1 MVKDGRPSPACQAAL
16 ARPSL
21 LRLKLGIK
29 IPRFPEGWCRQQ
41 AMILHVLD
49 LPCPLWT
56 RARRAVYGN
65 NINAADNHSAASAL
79 PCVYRLYGLQL
90 PVLLCAVPRLV
101 ATVGFEPTCPVPHC
115 SVGLPHQSVCRL
127 PITGTLHHKKCRRI
141 SSAVWCTRQESNLQS
156 FRKSAF
162 EAAAYAGFATGA
174 YKCTGHVADHGR
186 CSRKGCS
193 RLLMPP
199 SAGAAR

>member
-1 MVKDGRPSPACQAAL
+1 MPPITTRRPLRSPA
-16 ARPSL
+16 
-21 LRLKLGIK
+21 
-29 IPRFPEGWCRQQ
+29 FT
-41 AMILHVLD
+41 VLD
-49 LPCPLWT
+49 
-56 RARRAVYGN
+56 
-65 NINAADNHSAASAL
+65 
-79 PCVYRLYGLQL
+79 GLQR

-101 ATVGFEPTCPVPHC
+101 ATVGLEPTCPVPHC
-115 SVGLPHQSVCRL
+115 SVGLPHKRVCRL

-186 CSRKGCS
+186 CSRKGGADYSCR
-193 RLLMPP
+193 RLPGRLVWEEGCADICPDIHYTHFTP
-199 SAGAAR
+199 